1 MMVKPIFSKLAKVR
15 KKTGKGMIPKTGR
28 GRKMKMKMKMRKKMT
43 LGMTQAFITN
53 KLMIRI
59 L

>member
-15 KKTGKGMIPKTGR
+15 KKTGRGMIPKTGR
-28 GRKMKMKMKMRKKMT
+28 GRKMKMKMRKKMT

>member
-1 MMVKPIFSKLAKVR
+1 MMVKPIFSKLAKVM
-15 KKTGKGMIPKTGR
+15 KKTGRGMIPKTGR
-28 GRKMKMKMKMRKKMT
+28 GRKMKMKMRKKKT
-43 LGMTQAFITN
+43 LEMTQAFITN

>member
-15 KKTGKGMIPKTGR
+15 KKTGRGRGMTPKTGR
-28 GRKMKMKMKMRKKMT
+28 GRKMKMKMRKKMT
-43 LGMTQAFITN
+43 LEMTQAFITN

>member
-15 KKTGKGMIPKTGR
+15 KKMGKGMIPKTGR
-28 GRKMKMKMKMRKKMT
+28 GRKMKMKMRKKMT